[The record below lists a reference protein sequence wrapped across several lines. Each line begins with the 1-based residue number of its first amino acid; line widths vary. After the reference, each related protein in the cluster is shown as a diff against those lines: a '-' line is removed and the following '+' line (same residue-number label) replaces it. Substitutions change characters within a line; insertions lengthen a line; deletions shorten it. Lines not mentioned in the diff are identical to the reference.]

1 MVSRIFALLALAC
14 LALAGCG
21 DLGKI
26 EQGRVV
32 AYDKDKKLVTFL
44 PNSEIDPRKTPKYAA
59 PPLTFA
65 IPADPAEMGRE
76 PKSGKLR
83 VNINVEKKTISM
95 YNPQTRA
102 IEDFSFELVENHTGV
117 NVRRQHPLV
126 YDAAA
131 RKARSF
137 PQVDAAKKTV
147 TAYSAHQ
154 QMLTV
159 MKFSDADFA
168 KYKGDEWGAGDEVRI
183 FYKEPGKSLRLMNVT
198 QTDIMRRR

>member
-21 DLGKI
+21 DFGKI

-32 AYDKDKKLVTFL
+32 AFDKDKKTVTFL
-44 PNSEIDPRKTPKYAA
+44 PNSALSGTPKYAA
-59 PPLTFA
+59 PPLVFA
-65 IPADPAEMGRE
+65 IPEDPAEMGRD
-76 PKSGKLR
+76 PKGGMLR
-83 VNINVEKKTISM
+83 TNINIEKKLISM
-95 YNPQTRA
+95 YNPQAKA
-102 IEDFSFELVENHTGV
+102 IEDLSFELVENHTGV

-131 RKARSF
+131 RKPRVF

-147 TAYSAHQ
+147 TAYSARQ

-168 KYKGDEWGAGDEVRI
+168 KYNGDQWGAGDEIRI
-183 FYKEPGKSLRLMNVT
+183 YYKQPGKALRLMNIT
-198 QTDIMRRR
+198 QTDITRRR